1 MNTET
6 LVNQI
11 FEKEPNAM
19 VVIAIGNEP
28 PKGIVYLD
36 DWEHNTKLQARCRTY
51 EAPIHVQRADYPI
64 IGTIIKLN
72 VK

>member
-19 VVIAIGNEP
+19 VVMAIGNE

-36 DWEHNTKLQARCRTY
+36 DWKRNTKLQARCRTY
-51 EAPIHVQRADYPI
+51 EAPIYVQRADYPI

>member
-19 VVIAIGNEP
+19 VVMAIGNET
-28 PKGIVYLD
+28 KGIVYLD
-36 DWEHNTKLQARCRTY
+36 DWKRNTKLQARCRTY
-51 EAPIHVQRADYPI
+51 EAPIYVQRADYPI